1 MKEIWSGSNSSKSL
15 QLIGARNLNNTKKFE
30 WIKKKIP
37 DKTDSFQT
45 HIFLGFL
52 GNQTDF

>member
-52 GNQTDF
+52 GNQTDS